1 LHKIRNIQVVLAS
14 FAILSAAALA
24 QAMVPRISMARSTA
38 SLDLEKVIPKEFG
51 EWKLVPDVRIVEP
64 PGSDTLSRE
73 IYSQEI
79 GRGYTDHDGHVI
91 MLLIAYGVSQ
101 SDRLQLHRPE
111 ICYAAQGFRVSR
123 LRGTTLTYSTNAPP
137 IRLAQLVAQREGRLE
152 PVSYW
157 MRIGNDVATGIVER
171 QLLRVRYG
179 LHGLIPDGALVRVST
194 TGVTEEAA
202 YEIEAKFIRA
212 LLDAIDPDTR
222 QFLVGDAT
230 EERAWRL

>member
-1 LHKIRNIQVVLAS
+1 MKIRDMQILLAS
-14 FAILSAAALA
+14 FAILSSAALA
-24 QAMVPRISMARSTA
+24 QAMIPRVSMARTMDSF
-38 SLDLEKVIPKEFG
+38 DLERVIPRAFG
-51 EWKLVPDVRIVEP
+51 EWKPVPDVGIVEP

-79 GRGYTDHDGHVI
+79 GRGYTDRDGHVV

-123 LRGTTLTYSTNAPP
+123 LKGTTLSYSGDAPP
-137 IRLAQLVAQREGRLE
+137 IRLAQLVAQREARLE

-157 MRIGNDVATGIVER
+157 MRIGNDVATGVVER
-171 QLLRVRYG
+171 QFLKVTYG
-179 LHGLIPDGALVRVST
+179 LHGLIPDGVLVRVST

-202 YEIEAKFIRA
+202 YEIEAKFIQD
-212 LLDAIDPDTR
+212 LLFAIDTATR
-222 QFLVGDAT
+222 QFLVGDA
-230 EERAWRL
+230 AKALSWRS

>member
-1 LHKIRNIQVVLAS
+1 
-14 FAILSAAALA
+14 
-24 QAMVPRISMARSTA
+24 
-38 SLDLEKVIPKEFG
+38 LEKAIPRTFG
-51 EWKLVPDVRIVEP
+51 EWKLVPDVRIIEP

-79 GRGYTDHDGHVI
+79 GRGYADGDGHVV

-123 LRGTTLTYSTNAPP
+123 LKETTLNYSKDAPP
-137 IRLAQLVAQREGRLE
+137 IRLAQLVAQREARLE

-157 MRIGNDVATGIVER
+157 TRIGNDVATGVVER
-171 QLLRVRYG
+171 QILRVTYG
-179 LHGLIPDGALVRVST
+179 LHGLVPDGVLVRVST
-194 TGVTEEAA
+194 TGVPEETA
-202 YEIEAKFIRA
+202 YQIEAKFIQG
-212 LLDAIDPDTR
+212 LLDAIDPTTR

-230 EERAWRL
+230 KVLSWSF